1 SLSWLIACSS
11 AAIDFSRPTKSGTT
25 MCGKTMM
32 SRSGRRGRL
41 FALPLRPPVGSL
53 SFLWKNTERL
63 SDQRARAPA
72 ICAVPRSGEAGFLL
86 VHDERLLAA
95 HHDVLVHHDLLDA
108 VVARDLVHHIEH
120 RVLEDGSQ
128 AACARVPLE
137 RLVRDRPERA
147 LRELE
152 LHAVHLEELTELLD
166 ERVLRL
172 RQDVDEGVFRE
183 LVQGGHDGE
192 TTDELGD
199 QTGADEVLRL
209 NLREDLTDL
218 LLLAARDLGAE
229 AEAAL
234 ADARLDD
241 LLETDER
248 AAADEEDVG

>member
-1 SLSWLIACSS
+1 
-11 AAIDFSRPTKSGTT
+11 
-25 MCGKTMM
+25 
-32 SRSGRRGRL
+32 
-41 FALPLRPPVGSL
+41 
-53 SFLWKNTERL
+53 
-63 SDQRARAPA
+63 
-72 ICAVPRSGEAGFLL
+72 
-86 VHDERLLAA
+86 
-95 HHDVLVHHDLLDA
+95 
-108 VVARDLVHHIEH
+108 
-120 RVLEDGSQ
+120 
-128 AACARVPLE
+128 
-137 RLVRDRPERA
+137 
-147 LRELE
+147 
-152 LHAVHLEELTELLD
+152 
-166 ERVLRL
+166 VLRL

-248 AAADEEDVG
+248 AAADEEDVGRVDLQEVLLGVLAPALRRHVGDRALDDLEQRLLHALAADVAGDRRVVALACDLV